1 MVYEEAEQPRAARDD
16 APYEHDNEELA
27 PRNLN
32 FGATLFDL
40 LPTTLGC
47 GYPPLAV
54 VVCVE
59 QTTTAQC
66 GRETRSTVW
75 TYSTSS
81 RPRVPGAHLSEF
93 RICQLATICAK
104 SAKTNRFTTPPE
116 IRKTQTIPTCWRPTS
131 QASGLRP
138 RRKPG
143 AKTSRFT
150 RAVLRSSFSGAFVAL
165 AVVAEPEPALQRS
178 AVYDAYL
185 LLVRNR
191 AIAEL
196 EESTQPAKVGFFQ
209 LCGSKC
215 GKQIAS
221 KVFYNLLGKQPITG
235 KRALAVPVLKL
246 GHYG

>member
-1 MVYEEAEQPRAARDD
+1 MSVA
-16 APYEHDNEELA
+16 
-27 PRNLN
+27 
-32 FGATLFDL
+32 
-40 LPTTLGC
+40 
-47 GYPPLAV
+47 
-54 VVCVE
+54 VCVE

-185 LLVRNR
+185 FICSWFETGPLLSWRKARSPQKSDSFSSAARNAASRLQARCSTIFSVR
-191 AIAEL
+191 
-196 EESTQPAKVGFFQ
+196 
-209 LCGSKC
+209 
-215 GKQIAS
+215 
-221 KVFYNLLGKQPITG
+221 QPITG
-235 KRALAVPVLKL
+235 KRALPVCT
-246 GHYG
+246 